1 MSKNLVMN
9 ENTKK
14 VAVAFANTNWN
25 RRKVVYARENILN
38 AMPIGAPLTC
48 TEIAENVDKLGVASF
63 YNCGGTLSVSVGRV
77 AQCMKSLIPFG
88 IVEKRVVKLDTP
100 YSFNVSKTIYNYDKG
115 CWETVERIITRD
127 TVTKYVRV
135 V

>member
-1 MSKNLVMN
+1 MKLAMN
-9 ENTKK
+9 ESTKK
-14 VAVAFANTNWN
+14 VAVAFANNTID
-25 RRKVVYARENILN
+25 RKAIVYMRENILD

-48 TEIAENVDKLGVASF
+48 TEIAENVEKLGVASF
-63 YNCGGTLSVSVGRV
+63 WGFNTLKVSVGNV

-88 IVEKRVVKLDTP
+88 VVEKRVVKLDTP
-100 YSFNVSKTIYNYDKG
+100 YSFEVESGYYDSYQHCWVSKKKT
-115 CWETVERIITRD
+115 ITRD

>member
-1 MSKNLVMN
+1 MKLAMN
-9 ENTKK
+9 ESTKK
-14 VAVAFANTNWN
+14 VAVAYANNTID
-25 RRKVVYARENILN
+25 RKAIVYMRENILD

-48 TEIAENVDKLGVASF
+48 TEIAENVKKLGVASF
-63 YNCGGTLSVSVGRV
+63 WGFNTLQVSVGNV

-100 YSFNVSKTIYNYDKG
+100 YSFNVPKRVYNRETYSWEIVEKTITK
-115 CWETVERIITRD
+115 D
-127 TVTKYVRV
+127 TITKYVRV

>member
-1 MSKNLVMN
+1 MSKDLVMN
-9 ENTKK
+9 ESTKK
-14 VAVAFANTNWN
+14 VAVAFANNTYD
-25 RRKVVYARENILN
+25 RRKVVYARENILD

-48 TEIAENVDKLGVASF
+48 TEIAEKVNELGVASF
-63 YNCGGTLSVSVGRV
+63 CNCGGTLSVSVGRV

-88 IVEKRVVKLDTP
+88 IVEKQVIKLDTP
-100 YSFNVSKTIYNYDKG
+100 YQIEISGDRYNYNTG
-115 CWETVERIITRD
+115 HWEGNVKYKTVD

>member
-1 MSKNLVMN
+1 MN
-9 ENTKK
+9 ESTKK
-14 VAVAFANTNWN
+14 VAVAFANNTID
-25 RRKVVYARENILN
+25 RKAIVYMRENILD

-48 TEIAENVDKLGVASF
+48 TEIAENVEKLGVASF
-63 YNCGGTLSVSVGRV
+63 WGVGTLTVSAGNV

-88 IVEKRVVKLDTP
+88 LVEKRVVKLDTP
-100 YSFNVSKTIYNYDKG
+100 YTFNVSKTVYSWEKH
-115 CWETVERIITRD
+115 CWEVVERFVTRD